1 MHTNLRRTG
10 ALAAAVALALTLLS
24 ALTGGPAR
32 AAGVDI
38 DAVAESITESGYYVD
53 SRARYLKSDKAQ
65 DALRDSQ
72 ERAVPVFVAVLPA
85 GNDAAAVL
93 RRLPA
98 KLERKGT
105 YAVLA
110 GEQLRVSSDTL
121 PAAQVKNAY
130 GKAVKAHKG
139 RPDIALVAF
148 IRTLPASAQK
158 PPAKARQATLAELE
172 KEGPAPASGS
182 KAAKRQTGK
191 AGKGEEATEEAA
203 GEPGKAAEKTEKS
216 SGGGTL
222 MLVGG
227 AVVLLLVAG
236 AGAFVLLKRRE
247 KPAAPGPEKAVAG
260 RAAGPGGD
268 DAPKPPAQPPHN
280 G

>member
-1 MHTNLRRTG
+1 MDTNLRRTG
-10 ALAAAVALALTLLS
+10 ALAAATALALALLA

-72 ERAVPVFVAVLPA
+72 ERSVPVFVAVVPA
-85 GNDAAAVL
+85 GNDAAAIL
-93 RRLPA
+93 RQLPA

-110 GEQLRVSSDTL
+110 GEQLRVASDTL

-130 GKAVKAHKG
+130 AKAVKANKA
-139 RPDIALVAF
+139 RPDIALVTF
-148 IRTLPASAQK
+148 IRTLPTSPQK
-158 PPAKARQATLAELE
+158 PPAKARQATLAEVE
-172 KEGPAPASGS
+172 KEKPAPASGS
-182 KAAKRQTGK
+182 KAEKQTEKQAAK
-191 AGKGEEATEEAA
+191 EA
-203 GEPGKAAEKTEKS
+203 EKS
-216 SGGGTL
+216 SSNTL
-222 MLVGG
+222 MLAGG
-227 AVVLLLVAG
+227 AAVLLLVAG
-236 AGAFVLLKRRE
+236 AGAFVLLKRRK

-260 RAAGPGGD
+260 RAAGPGD
-268 DAPKPPAQPPHN
+268 DAPRPPAQPPHN